1 MSTDPATPPFAVL
14 LKERRLRAGLTQEA
28 LAERAGLSARNIQN
42 LERGENRPL
51 ADTIARL
58 AAALDLSL
66 DDRARFAAAGTPPPR
81 HRQTSAAASHA
92 PAALAPSPHERAANL
107 PQPLTSFVG
116 HEREIALI
124 LGLVDDGA
132 RLITLTGVGGTGK
145 TRLAVQVA
153 RTIEAR
159 FADGVAFVDLT
170 ATRDAALAPAV
181 LAQALGL
188 QEAAGRPL
196 ADHLADVL
204 CARRLLL
211 VLDNCEH
218 VLGVAPLIADLLAAA
233 PRLTVLSTSRVSLRL
248 YGEHEV
254 RVPPLAAPDPASAI
268 RDEGRDDPH
277 DYPAVQ
283 LFLQRARLVR
293 PDLAVTP
300 ETLAAI
306 GQICGRLDG
315 LPLAIELAA
324 ARVKLYSPQ
333 QVLERLGE
341 RLTLL
346 VGGARNLPERQQTLR
361 ATLDWSHALLTSA
374 EQRLFA
380 RLAVFRGSWD
390 LASAVAVCAPGLPG
404 DTLTGLESL
413 VDQNLVESDGD
424 GADEPRFRLLETVH
438 EYARARLAEGG
449 EAAEMRRR
457 HAHHYLALAEEAE
470 GRLIGPDQVA
480 WLRRLDRELPNLRA
494 ALRTL
499 LDEGETAAALQL
511 AAALER
517 FWARRGYP
525 SEGRAWL
532 DEALALDAGAGAER
546 AKALAV
552 SGSLAVAA
560 GDFAR
565 AEGLLDEAL
574 ALYRALEDER
584 GVARALFGQGELAF
598 VAGDPAHAVACRE
611 EALALSRRVGDR
623 WGVAMALYNLGGT
636 GAILQGNMAGA
647 ELLLRESKE
656 LFEAQGDR
664 WGVAAALVQLAVV
677 AALPLLVS
685 GAAGD
690 DAAVEAVRRAREAL
704 PLCAEVDLTLTV
716 LSLGAS
722 MVIWSA
728 AGQPRRAVRLKGAF
742 EAVCERSGLA
752 MPAPP
757 SQRPMIE
764 SFFARLRAQ
773 LGETAFAAALAE
785 GGALSFDE
793 AIQEALARN

>member
-1 MSTDPATPPFAVL
+1 M
-14 LKERRLRAGLTQEA
+14 
-28 LAERAGLSARNIQN
+28 
-42 LERGENRPL
+42 
-51 ADTIARL
+51 
-58 AAALDLSL
+58 
-66 DDRARFAAAGTPPPR
+66 
-81 HRQTSAAASHA
+81 
-92 PAALAPSPHERAANL
+92 
-107 PQPLTSFVG
+107 
-116 HEREIALI
+116 
-124 LGLVDDGA
+124 
-132 RLITLTGVGGTGK
+132 
-145 TRLAVQVA
+145 QVA
-153 RTIEAR
+153 RAIAAR

-181 LAQALGL
+181 LAQSLGL

-204 CARRLLL
+204 RARRLLL

-218 VLGVAPLIADLLAAA
+218 VLGVTPLIADLLAAA
-233 PRLTVLSTSRVSLRL
+233 PYLTVLSTSRVSLRL

-254 RVPPLAAPDPASAI
+254 RVPPLATPDPASVSHN
-268 RDEGRDDPH
+268 EGRDDPR

-293 PDLAVTP
+293 PDLAATP
-300 ETLAAI
+300 ETLATA

-333 QVLERLGE
+333 QVLERLSE

-361 ATLDWSHALLTSA
+361 ATLDWSHALLTTA
-374 EQRLFA
+374 EQGLFA

-390 LASAVAVCAPGLPG
+390 LAAAVAVCAPDLPG
-404 DTLTGLESL
+404 NALAGLESL

-449 EAAEMRRR
+449 EAAEMRRS

-470 GRLIGPDQVA
+470 GRLIGPEQVA

-499 LDEGETAAALQL
+499 LDEGETGAALRL

-532 DEALALDAGAGAER
+532 DEALALDTGAGAER

-560 GDFAR
+560 GGFAR

-574 ALYRALEDER
+574 ALYRALGDER

-611 EALALSRRVGDR
+611 RALALSRRVGDR

-636 GAILQGNMAGA
+636 ARDTARA

-656 LFEAQGDR
+656 LFDAQGDR
-664 WGVAAALVQLAVV
+664 WGVAAALAQLAII
-677 AALPLLVS
+677 AALPMLMCETD
-685 GAAGD
+685 GDIAEAA
-690 DAAVEAVRRAREAL
+690 RRAGEAL
-704 PLCAEVDLTLTV
+704 PLCAEVDLTMTMIG
-716 LSLGAS
+716 LSTFV
-722 MVIWSA
+722 VIWSV
-728 AGQPRRAVRLKGAF
+728 AGQPRRAARLHGAV
-742 EAVCERSGLA
+742 EAVRERSGLA
-752 MPAPP
+752 ISVPP
-757 SQRPMIE
+757 SHRPITE
-764 SFFARLRAQ
+764 GFYARLRDQ
-773 LGETAFAAALAE
+773 LGATAFAAAIAE
-785 GGALSFDE
+785 GGALSLEE
-793 AIQEALARN
+793 AIQEALGGATEAR